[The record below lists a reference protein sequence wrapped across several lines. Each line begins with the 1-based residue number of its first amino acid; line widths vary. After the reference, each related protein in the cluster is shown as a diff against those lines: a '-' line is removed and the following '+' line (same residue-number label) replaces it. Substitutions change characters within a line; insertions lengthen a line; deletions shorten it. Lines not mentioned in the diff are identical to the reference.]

1 MSSYVCEENCVIQ
14 GSFYMYLYQDSW
26 SNIRCFVIVSF
37 FKNSWDV
44 SSSSEQG
51 VRKANT
57 VKWRN
62 IWAYQKFNKC
72 FNLHLSTNLR
82 TYMSSPPP
90 LLRSVV
96 ENNLEVAVPI
106 GLRRRAKD
114 RPAPPRVASRRRAN
128 TAGPPGT
135 IFIFILTH
143 FQNKVDVKNDKK
155 VARIVYRESTK
166 M

>member
-1 MSSYVCEENCVIQ
+1 
-14 GSFYMYLYQDSW
+14 
-26 SNIRCFVIVSF
+26 
-37 FKNSWDV
+37 
-44 SSSSEQG
+44 
-51 VRKANT
+51 
-57 VKWRN
+57 
-62 IWAYQKFNKC
+62 
-72 FNLHLSTNLR
+72 
-82 TYMSSPPP
+82 MSSPPP

-96 ENNLEVAVPI
+96 EDNLEVAVPI

-128 TAGPPGT
+128 PAGPPGT

-166 M
+166 LKYVDFKKAPNVISKSTVIRAG